1 MYEKSEFISVINRF
15 LSFNSR
21 QERLT
26 ESEMSSPIMGLGI
39 SEFDILTLTA
49 KIFEELFGSTE
60 NKNVFSV
67 KCQIFETSTYLQW
80 YEAIEIEYNKTF
92 SQANSNVVDLKA
104 YARKREQSQ
113 TPTPEFSMPTSNQG
127 SGFFISDKMAIAI
140 ENLPE
145 SKKQRKFLQYLMQVL
160 EFPSKDE
167 DILKEQINRAFS
179 ILK

>member
-21 QERLT
+21 EERLT
-26 ESEMSSPIMGLGI
+26 ESEMSKPIIGLGI

-49 KIFEELFGSTE
+49 KIFEELFDTTD

-80 YEAIEIEYNKTF
+80 FEAISVECNKTF

-104 YARKREQSQ
+104 YARKREQTQ
-113 TPTPEFSMPTSNQG
+113 TSTPEFSMPTSNQG
-127 SGFFISDKMAIAI
+127 SGFFYI
-140 ENLPE
+140 
-145 SKKQRKFLQYLMQVL
+145 R
-160 EFPSKDE
+160 
-167 DILKEQINRAFS
+167 
-179 ILK
+179 